1 LPTCVGLGYGLRLHS
16 LEVFLGSIGLPTS
29 PQLARHH
36 VSGCCLADLPTR
48 RPTRL
53 SQVDQR
59 LGWATF
65 LRHPIAS
72 LLPGL
77 SVDPPKGVSLSTPGS
92 ARARSRRYG
101 NINPSSIDYASRPRL
116 RSRLT
121 LGGLT
126 FPRNPWAFGG
136 RVFHPS
142 FVTHAGILTRC
153 ASTAGFPRR
162 FTRASTLPYPPT
174 RLDVQSLLCT
184 PASV

>member
-1 LPTCVGLGYGLRLHS
+1 M
-16 LEVFLGSIGLPTS
+16 
-29 PQLARHH
+29 
-36 VSGCCLADLPTR
+36 CLADLPTR

-53 SQVDQR
+53 SQVDHR

-92 ARARSRRYG
+92 ARARSQRYG